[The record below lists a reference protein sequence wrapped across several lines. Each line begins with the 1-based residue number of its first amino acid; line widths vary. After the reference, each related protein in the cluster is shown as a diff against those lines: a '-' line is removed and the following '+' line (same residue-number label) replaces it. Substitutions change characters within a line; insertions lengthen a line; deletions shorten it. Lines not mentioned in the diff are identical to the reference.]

1 MPYKDKILIPI
12 VFWGDEFLQIFKN
25 IFYPNLKKEFKF
37 LERTK
42 IEFQLWTTKKIKG
55 IINNDLIKL
64 KNLTNTIIEIDELL
78 NKNKYSNKYNIL
90 LCIQKKIL
98 IKAKNYKKVLFLY
111 PDFIWK
117 EKSIINLLKIKKKIV
132 NIYCPQINIENYL
145 LEKKPIKYLE
155 NFIAKNLHHIVKAT
169 IIGSKNNFRTAA
181 TNLLKIKRNA
191 YIFKNFHVHPIM
203 FNNPDFSKIDF
214 RISLDEDLYSNYLT
228 INQIKLNDIYYQKNS
243 SKFLFASLEK
253 EENLRY
259 YKDDIIGQ
267 SRTVKKIAQW
277 VTNFCSEKHIENSKN
292 CFFLNHKYDKSKM
305 IKFNKY
311 FDKIYKELKNY
322 SKLPYNNNYQKKNI
336 THYLLRRIYFL
347 R

>member
-1 MPYKDKILIPI
+1 MPYKDKVLIPI
-12 VFWGDEFLQIFKN
+12 VFWGDEFLQIFQN

-42 IEFQLWTTKKIKG
+42 IEFQLWTTKKIKR

-78 NKNKYSNKYNIL
+78 NKNEYSSKYEIL
-90 LCIQKKIL
+90 LYIQKKIL
-98 IKAKNYKKVLFLY
+98 SKAKNYKKILFLY

-117 EKSIINLLKIKKKIV
+117 EKSISNLLKIKKKIV

-155 NFIAKNLHHIVKAT
+155 NFIAENLHNIVKDT
-169 IIGSKNNFRTAA
+169 IICSKSTFMTAA
-181 TNLLKIKRNA
+181 TNLLKLKKNG
-191 YIFKNFHVHPIM
+191 YIFKNFHVHPVM
-203 FNNPDFSKIDF
+203 FNNPDFSDVNF
-214 RISLDEDLYSNYLT
+214 RISLDEDLYCNYT
-228 INQIKLNDIYYQKNS
+228 TKNRIKLNDIYYQKNS

-253 EENLRY
+253 KENLINS
-259 YKDDIIGQ
+259 KTQ
-267 SRTVKKIAQW
+267 PVTVKKIAEW
-277 VTNFCSEKHIENSKN
+277 VTNYCSDKHIENSKN

-311 FDKIYKELKNY
+311 FDKIYKVLKNN
-322 SKLPYNNNYQKKNI
+322 SKIPNNNNYAKKNI